1 MTVTVL
7 ADGVAESAE
16 TLTLKLSNPAGATL
30 DDATAT
36 GTITD
41 SSEPDPL
48 TASFINVPVEH
59 DGETA
64 FSFRVAFSE
73 DVGIWARTS
82 REL

>member
-1 MTVTVL
+1 MAGADYAAAAGTLTFGTGDTERTVTVTVL

-48 TASFINVPVEH
+48 TASFINVP
-59 DGETA
+59 
-64 FSFRVAFSE
+64 
-73 DVGIWARTS
+73 
-82 REL
+82 